1 MKSSFKITPNQK
13 KDMELGRFN
22 FVKKGSYC
30 SNIISFHDVLRNWLP
45 LVWIFEDWHG
55 ADMMNEESL

>member
-1 MKSSFKITPNQK
+1 
-13 KDMELGRFN
+13 MELGRLN

-30 SNIISFHDVLRNWLP
+30 SNIILFHDVLRNCLP